1 MSRPRIRFAALLAI
15 AASIA
20 ALPASAQQG
29 AGGGPD
35 AVDLAL
41 AWARGGYASPVI
53 CRFGDEV
60 ERGIRRVVIASGP
73 RSALQ
78 RVDRVS
84 FVDLGASGGTRCHD
98 ELGAEE
104 KNVVGSLL
112 IAYTPKRPR
121 SDTPQR
127 DLEQELKSGP
137 LPFAVVGGKLRIG
150 DATQPVESLPEVDF
164 EGGKLWLGVIERGS
178 DDARRLG
185 DFASERRLRVEIESR
200 DGTRFGMPLALY
212 ERR

>member
-1 MSRPRIRFAALLAI
+1 MSRPRTRLVAWLAL

-20 ALPASAQQG
+20 AAPALAQQS
-29 AGGGPD
+29 AGPD
-35 AVDLAL
+35 TVDLAL

-53 CRFGDEV
+53 CRFGDKV
-60 ERGIRRVVIASGP
+60 ERGIRRVVIGPGP

-98 ELGAEE
+98 ELGVEE
-104 KNVVGSLL
+104 KNVAGSLL

-127 DLEQELKSGP
+127 DLEQELKAGP
-137 LPFAVVGGKLRIG
+137 LPFAIVGGKLRIG
-150 DATQPVESLPEVDF
+150 DATLPPESLPEVDF
-164 EGGKLWLGVIERGS
+164 EGGKLSLAIIERGS

-185 DFASERRLRVEIESR
+185 DLPGERRLRIEVEAR
-200 DGTRFGMPLALY
+200 DGTRFGMPLVEY

>member
-1 MSRPRIRFAALLAI
+1 MSFPRLRLAAWFAI

-20 ALPASAQQG
+20 ASPASAQQG
-29 AGGGPD
+29 GGGPD
-35 AVDLAL
+35 TVDLAL

-53 CRFGDEV
+53 CRFGDKV
-60 ERGIRRVVIASGP
+60 ERGIRRVVIGPGP

-98 ELGAEE
+98 ELGVEE
-104 KNVVGSLL
+104 KNVAGSLL

-137 LPFAVVGGKLRIG
+137 LPFAILGGKLRIG
-150 DATQPVESLPEVDF
+150 DATQPPESLPEVDF
-164 EGGKLWLGVIERGS
+164 EGGKLWLGIIERGS

-185 DFASERRLRVEIESR
+185 DFTSERRLRIEVESR
-200 DGTRFGMPLALY
+200 DGTRFGMPLVEY